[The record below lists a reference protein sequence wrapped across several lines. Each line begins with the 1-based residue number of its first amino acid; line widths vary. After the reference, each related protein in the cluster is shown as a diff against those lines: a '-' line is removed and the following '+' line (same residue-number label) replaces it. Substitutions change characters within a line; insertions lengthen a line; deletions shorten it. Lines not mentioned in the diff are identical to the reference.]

1 MHTFRISK
9 DYIHMIQLLKALNWV
24 ETGGHAQLVVMDG
37 LVRYNGNVDRR
48 KRLKVKAGDVVEFEG
63 KKVKIIAKNGD

>member
-1 MHTFRISK
+1 
-9 DYIHMIQLLKALNWV
+9 MIQLLKALNWV

>member
-1 MHTFRISK
+1 
-9 DYIHMIQLLKALNWV
+9 MIQLLKALNWV

-63 KKVKIIAKNGD
+63 KKVKIIAKDGD

>member
-24 ETGGHAQLVVMDG
+24 ETGGHAQLVVMEG
-37 LVRYNGNVDRR
+37 QVHYNGQVDRR
-48 KRLKVKAGDVVEFEG
+48 KRLKVKVGDVVEFEG
-63 KKVKIIAKNGD
+63 KKVKIIA